1 MAVTVS
7 SPVWR
12 RGRNNLRDQE
22 RKDNLTERNYLSEID
37 FLLNQPV
44 RSESPSYL
52 DSRLLS
58 DFTDSGSAF
67 MSVISDIFRHD

>member
-22 RKDNLTERNYLSEID
+22 RKENLTERNYLSEID
-37 FLLNQPV
+37 FLFNQPV

-52 DSRLLS
+52 DSRQLSPSLVPDPLLCLLHPIYL
-58 DFTDSGSAF
+58 DGD
-67 MSVISDIFRHD
+67 